1 MDRLADLDPGLTVNA
16 QGERRLSATNAA
28 SPRVAVIGGGW
39 AGLAAAVEL
48 AAAGISVTLF
58 EAGRELGGRARRV
71 EIHGHALDNGQHLLI
86 GAYRETLRLMKIVDA
101 PSGQALHRRPLAL
114 EVPGAGFALRLPAL
128 PAPLHLAWGL
138 LGARG
143 VPFAEKL
150 AAAGF
155 AFWLKQRRFELD
167 DEPVAALLDRHRQ
180 QGALRRHLWD
190 ALCLAALN
198 TPPERASARIYANV
212 LRDSLGAGRTD
223 TDLLIPVADLG
234 TAFPDAAERFI
245 VRHGGIIR
253 RAMRIGE
260 VEATEQ
266 GFAVDGGKYDHVVI
280 ATAPQH
286 AAPLLAALPAAR
298 EVAAMLS
305 DYDYEPIGTVY
316 AGYPPEVTLP
326 APMLGLENNDSCIG
340 QWVFDRGL
348 LPANRGVLAF
358 VLSAHAPW
366 EALDN
371 DTLARS
377 LHREIS
383 AALGRP
389 LPPPRWTQ
397 VIRERRATFSCRP
410 HLPRPSA
417 ETPVPGLWLAGDYV
431 CADYPATIEGAVR
444 SGVETAGMILLACEK
459 PLR

>member
-1 MDRLADLDPGLTVNA
+1 MKA
-16 QGERRLSATNAA
+16 QGKRRRSATNTGT
-28 SPRVAVIGGGW
+28 PRVAVIGGGW

-48 AAAGISVTLF
+48 GAAGIPVTLF

-71 EIHGHALDNGQHLLI
+71 EIQGHALDNGQHLLI
-86 GAYRETLRLMKIVDA
+86 GAYRETLRLMTIVGA
-101 PSGQALHRRPLAL
+101 PSGRALQRRPLAL
-114 EVPGAGFALRLPAL
+114 EMPGAGFALRLPAL
-128 PAPLHLAWGL
+128 PAPWHLAWGL
-138 LGARG
+138 LSAHG
-143 VPFAEKL
+143 VQPAEKL
-150 AAAGF
+150 SAARF
-155 AFWLKQRRFELD
+155 AFWLKRRRFQVD
-167 DEPVAALLDRHRQ
+167 DEPVAALLDRHGQ

-212 LRDSLGAGRTD
+212 LRDSLGASRAD

-245 VRHGGIIR
+245 AHRGGR
-253 RAMRIGE
+253 LHRATRVGAIE
-260 VEATEQ
+260 NRDRDFIVN
-266 GFAVDGGKYDHVVI
+266 GGRYDHVLL

-298 EVAAMLS
+298 AVAETIAA
-305 DYDYEPIGTVY
+305 YDYEPIGTVY
-316 AGYPPEVTLP
+316 SGYPPEVTLP
-326 APMLGLENNDSCIG
+326 APMLGLENNDSSIG

-366 EALDN
+366 DALDN
-371 DTLARS
+371 DMLALT
-377 LHREIS
+377 LHRELA
-383 AALGRP
+383 AALKRP

-417 ETPVPGLWLAGDYV
+417 ETPIPGLWLAGDYV

-444 SGVETAGMILLACEK
+444 SGVEAAGRILLAG
-459 PLR
+459 

>member
-1 MDRLADLDPGLTVNA
+1 MNA
-16 QGERRLSATNAA
+16 QGKRMRSATNADT
-28 SPRVAVIGGGW
+28 PRVAVVGGGW

-48 AAAGISVTLF
+48 GASGIPVTLF

-71 EIHGHALDNGQHLLI
+71 EIQGHALDNGQHLLI
-86 GAYRETLRLMKIVDA
+86 GAYRETLRLMTIVGTPA
-101 PSGQALHRRPLAL
+101 ERALLRRPLVL
-114 EVPGAGFALRLPAL
+114 EMPGAGFALRLPAL

-143 VPFAEKL
+143 VSFAEKL
-150 AAAGF
+150 AAARF

-167 DEPVAALLDRHRQ
+167 DEPVATLLDRHGQ

-212 LRDSLGAGRTD
+212 LRDSLGAGRAD

-234 TAFPDAAERFI
+234 TAFPDAAEDFI
-245 VRHGGIIR
+245 ARHDGIIR
-253 RAMRIGE
+253 CETRIGRI
-260 VEATEQ
+260 EATAQ
-266 GFAVDGGKYDHVVI
+266 DFAVDGEKYDQVVI

-286 AAPLLAALPAAR
+286 AAPLLATLPTAR
-298 EVAAMLS
+298 KVAAMIS

-326 APMLGLENNDSCIG
+326 APMLGLDSDDKGIG

-348 LPANRGVLAF
+348 LPANRGILAF

-366 EALDN
+366 DALDN
-371 DTLARS
+371 ETLART
-377 LHREIS
+377 LHRELET
-383 AALGRP
+383 ALKRP
-389 LPPPRWTQ
+389 LPPPRWTR
-397 VIRERRATFSCRP
+397 VIRERRATFSCHP
-410 HLPRPSA
+410 HLPRPAA
-417 ETPVPGLWLAGDYV
+417 ETPIPGLWLAGDYV

-444 SGVETAGMILLACEK
+444 SGVEAARRVLLAGEK
-459 PLR
+459 PPLI